1 MARRLLL
8 DASEFVI
15 SCGTVTFDLRESEV
29 LLIRCCTKNECML
42 PKGRKNVGETLEAAA
57 LRETWEETGYSATL
71 LPLPTCTQATPHSTS
86 DGMSLT
92 NTEPIYMSQRNSNGV
107 YKVIFW
113 YAATGDSTAHEQRRP
128 QQPNEDFETK
138 WTPCRE
144 AEAALSFDD
153 DCQIFQTA
161 WEAVKMATSA

>member
-1 MARRLLL
+1 MAGRLIL

-15 SCGTVTFDLRESEV
+15 SCGTVTFDLKQAKV
-29 LLIRCCTKNECML
+29 LLIRCRTNNECML

-57 LRETWEETGYSATL
+57 LRETCEETGYNATL
-71 LPLPTCTQATPHSTS
+71 VPLPTGTQATPHSLS
-86 DGMSLT
+86 DDMSLT

-113 YAATGDSTAHEQRRP
+113 YVATGDSTADEQQRS

-138 WTPCRE
+138 WTPCHE
-144 AEAALSFDD
+144 AEAALPFDD
-153 DCQIFQTA
+153 DRQIFQTA
-161 WEAVKMATSA
+161 WEAVKTATLG